1 VVEFRELNPLLVHP
15 TLVVPMRG
23 PRTSGQKER
32 LRMLKRKRSEDSIV
46 HSGGPILAQET
57 QGRVRS
63 GVRSARTTARGQQLA
78 ASLVFILAGLIGAPQ
93 ARGQAINADIN
104 VRLQPVLEHIDVVT
118 DINVVGNTLFVCTQP
133 GRLYR
138 KSLSANSAPEVFLD
152 LRSEVGRLGSHIPGL
167 PGLGYPDPETYDER
181 GLLGFAADPEFDRNG
196 RFWVWYSN
204 ISERS
209 ASPPGFFQWL
219 VSTSDPWNMAEYDH
233 VDHLEEYRV
242 VQGVP
247 MFQRTLLKL
256 KRPYFNHTG
265 FQSLTWSPELNTLVL
280 GLGDGGSEYDPN
292 NIAQDDEQ
300 LSGKLL
306 KIVLDKLEGTDFTR
320 TAPVATFTDLREQQ
334 VPEGAFIAL
343 VKGMRNP
350 SKVHHEQIEAGD
362 AGKGKDHGHGDGH
375 RDARWIKYLANT
387 GQDTI
392 EFIHG
397 FENYGINFGFRPWE
411 GIFPTSFETGDSR
424 VIAYGLEASRL
435 PNFYR
440 PLVEYTHLD
449 PSLAPNANTGS
460 ALYIGNSIRGLTGQL
475 VFTDWISFATTPPHG
490 LLMHAPVNRENL
502 QEAQVSKL
510 FNVDFSA
517 VKLQANDVLFY
528 TSINTDQ
535 TGNRIFVGGYKK
547 LQYIVNQRDNPIG
560 AGGVYEVVSE

>member
-1 VVEFRELNPLLVHP
+1 MKKINTQAWQLEE
-15 TLVVPMRG
+15 
-23 PRTSGQKER
+23 
-32 LRMLKRKRSEDSIV
+32 KRSR
-46 HSGGPILAQET
+46 
-57 QGRVRS
+57 RVRS
-63 GVRSARTTARGQQLA
+63 GVSPARTTARGQQMA
-78 ASLVFILAGLIGAPQ
+78 ASLVLILAALIGASQ
-93 ARGQAINADIN
+93 ARGQAITADIN
-104 VRLQPVLEHIDVVT
+104 VRLRPVLEHIDVVT
-118 DINVVGNTLFVCTQP
+118 DINVVGNALFVCTQP
-133 GRLYR
+133 GRIYR
-138 KSLSANSAPEVFLD
+138 KSLSPNRAPEVFLD

-167 PGLGYPDPETYDER
+167 PGLGYPVPETYDER
-181 GLLGFAADPEFDRNG
+181 GLLGFAADPQFDRNG

-209 ASPPGFFQWL
+209 ESPPGFFQWL
-219 VSTSDPWNMAEYDH
+219 VSTSEPWNMAEYDH
-233 VDHLEEYRV
+233 VDHLLEYRV
-242 VQGVP
+242 IHGIP
-247 MFQRTLLKL
+247 TFQRTLLKI

-265 FQSLTWSPELNTLVL
+265 FQAISWSPELNTLVL

-306 KIVLDKLEGTDFTR
+306 KIDLNELVGRDFT
-320 TAPVATFTDLREQQ
+320 TSAPVATFTDLREQQ
-334 VPEGAFIAL
+334 VPIGAFTVL
-343 VKGMRNP
+343 VKGLRNP
-350 SKVHHEQIEAGD
+350 SKVHHEQIDVAD
-362 AGKGKDHGHGDGH
+362 DGKGEQHGQGGD
-375 RDARWIKYLANT
+375 RREVRWIKYLANT

-397 FENYGINFGFRPWE
+397 FEEYGVNFGFRPWE

-449 PSLAPNANTGS
+449 PGTAPNANTGS
-460 ALYIGNSIRGLTGQL
+460 ALYRGESIRGLKGHL

-502 QEAQVSKL
+502 QQAQPIKL
-510 FNVDFSA
+510 FNVDLSA
-517 VKLQANDVLFY
+517 ANLQSDDVLFY